1 MGEFAGYLLGN
12 LPSLAVVG
20 GVYLLIKR
28 QLSDSRNAHEQLEVL
43 SSAQANEIHLIKRD
57 KRELRKEIGMLRED
71 VTNERSIRAEEIAQV
86 SREDRSGAQQVAA
99 LEQHVTSGTQK
110 VAELEQHVISGTQKV
125 AELEQQVTLG
135 TQQVAGLEEHV
146 IELAGL
152 VKKHGELSDEFDGI
166 IEKLES
172 LGASVTELVNKVEA
186 REGREKLMVAAI
198 DDRLREFAAERVR
211 YHETLKAAEDKEIE
225 FLSGLLDAQRSAS
238 GA

>member
-20 GVYLLIKR
+20 GMYLLIKR
-28 QLSDSRNAHEQLEVL
+28 QLSDSRNAREQLEVL
-43 SSAQANEIHLIKRD
+43 SSAQANEIHRIKKD
-57 KRELRKEIGMLRED
+57 KRELRKEMDMLREE

-86 SREDRSGAQQVAA
+86 SREDRSGAQ
-99 LEQHVTSGTQK
+99 H
-110 VAELEQHVISGTQKV
+110 VAELEQQVISGTQKV
-125 AELEQQVTLG
+125 AELEQQVTSG
-135 TQQVAGLEEHV
+135 TQKVAELEQQV

-166 IEKLES
+166 IEKLDS

-186 REGREKLMVAAI
+186 REGREKLMIAEL
-198 DDRLREFAAERVR
+198 DDKLREFAAERVR

-225 FLSGLLDAQRSAS
+225 VLSSLLGAQRSAS